1 MNNINING
9 INIDLL
15 PGPIGISHSGG
26 ADSAILLYI
35 LMKYHCEPIHVFTC
49 ASKEKF
55 RVAPHIALNVISKCM
70 DLTGRKDIYHHTH
83 FVDSQNLENLFEVQN
98 ELYNLNLVKCIYTGA
113 TAIPPLDVCSTFKN
127 GTVLLDRRD
136 PNKIRPL
143 YAGDRKQFYTPF
155 FNHNKKDIFLLYKT
169 LEVLDD
175 LFPIT
180 RSCESLELK
189 SGHCGKCWWCEERA
203 WAFGRLE

>member
-35 LMKYHCEPIHVFTC
+35 LMKYHSEPIHVFTC

-55 RVAPHIALNVISKCM
+55 RVAPHVALNVISKCM

-83 FVDSQNLENLFEVQN
+83 YVDRQDLANLFDYQN
-98 ELYNLNLVKCIYTGA
+98 YLYNLNLVRHIYTGA
-113 TAIPPLDVCSTFKN
+113 TALPPLEVCESFKN
-127 GTVLLDRRD
+127 GVVLLNRRD
-136 PNKIRPL
+136 PNVIRPL
-143 YAGDRKQFYTPF
+143 RAGKNNEYYTPF
-155 FNHNKKDIFLLYKT
+155 FNHNKHDIFMLYEKLGV
-169 LEVLDD
+169 LEDI
-175 LFPIT
+175 FPIT
-180 RSCESLELK
+180 RSCESLELT
-189 SGHCGKCWWCEERA
+189 SGHCGSCWWCEERA